1 MKVKIKF
8 SPEHPVHAGYL
19 PIIDIIDPH
28 DRNKR
33 IIEYPEFNDAGEAFF
48 ELEAH
53 VASMVLAGDGHL
65 YKLWSPQKFV
75 IAAPG
80 EHGTTKLV
88 TLHSIDPSLRPS
100 EAVVADAGAA
110 AEGAKNAAKVEKGG
124 KKVEKGEKKIAVVEE
139 PRLTADELV
148 GGLDAALGRE
158 A

>member
-8 SPEHPVHAGYL
+8 SPDHPVHAGYL

-48 ELEAH
+48 ELDAH

-65 YKLWSPQKFV
+65 YKLWAPQKFT

-88 TLHSIDPSLRPS
+88 TFHSIDPSLRPS
-100 EAVVADAGAA
+100 EAVIADAGAA
-110 AEGAKNAAKVEKGG
+110 AEGAKAAKGAKAEKAA
-124 KKVEKGEKKIAVVEE
+124 KGAKAAAPSDE

-158 A
+158 E